1 LNRLIALLCVL
12 VVVLGLTGCKKEETP
27 AGGAVA
33 TNEPV
38 KPDSNSDTSAENSVE
53 AEVKAMMEGQIDA
66 MNKEN
71 VDAYLVTVDPD
82 SPAYDPTKEQIKKL
96 FDMYDLQA
104 TLDSFQLVSSKDD
117 EAEARTT
124 ITTKKIKGPQ
134 FNDNKVIALHTVKK
148 KDGKWVVVA
157 SKIEEIKKP

>member
-1 LNRLIALLCVL
+1 LNRLIALLCAF
-12 VVVLGLTGCKKEETP
+12 VVVLGLVGCKKEEAP

-33 TNEPV
+33 TNAPA
-38 KPDSNSDTSAENSVE
+38 KPDPNPGASTENSVE
-53 AEVKAMMEGQIDA
+53 AELKAMMEGQIDA

-71 VDAYLVTVDPD
+71 VDAYLATVDPD

-104 TLDSFQLVSSKDD
+104 TLDTFQLVSNKDD
-117 EAEARTT
+117 DAEVRTT
-124 ITTKKIKGPQ
+124 ITTKKVKGPQ
-134 FNDNKVIALHTVKK
+134 FNDNKVIALHSVKK
-148 KDGKWVVVA
+148 KNGKWVVVA